1 MLSGN
6 EIFIIALLSIAGV
19 TICAVIKTTCWFKDQ
34 KYQTIEL

>member
-6 EIFIIALLSIAGV
+6 EIFIITLVSIVGV
-19 TICAVIKTTCWFKDQ
+19 TICAVIKMTCCFKHQ